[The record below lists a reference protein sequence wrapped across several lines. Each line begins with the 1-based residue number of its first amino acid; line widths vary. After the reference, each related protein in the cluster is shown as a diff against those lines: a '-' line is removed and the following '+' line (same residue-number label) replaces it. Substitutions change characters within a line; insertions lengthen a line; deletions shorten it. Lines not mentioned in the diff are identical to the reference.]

1 MMDSVNKD
9 IEASLKLVDQY
20 NLIAELKNENMTD
33 KIF

>member
-1 MMDSVNKD
+1 MDSVNKD